1 MFGKDLMMMGPSLFT
16 VRDFLHDGVA
26 LLVRRD
32 TLGSLVFGR
41 ELSRGVQI
49 SIKCPSFESLSTI

>member
-1 MFGKDLMMMGPSLFT
+1 MMGPSLFT

-32 TLGSLVFGR
+32 TLGSLVGNSLEEFR
-41 ELSRGVQI
+41 FPLNVL
-49 SIKCPSFESLSTI
+49 PLNPLAPFEIPVTAFL